1 MKVVYFSFTG
11 NVRLF
16 IQRTELEDTL
26 EITQDNCT
34 DRIDEPYILVTGTI
48 GFGEVPEPVQSFLNH
63 NSEHLEAVAASGNRN
78 WGQNFAKAGI
88 TISEDYQVPLL
99 MKFEVQGT
107 NSDVEEFKV
116 KVGQV
121 NEDYGRE
128 KIQSY

>member
-11 NVRLF
+11 NVRRF

-107 NSDVEEFKV
+107 NRDVEEFKV

>member
-11 NVRLF
+11 NVRRF

-26 EITQDNCT
+26 EITQANCT
-34 DRIDEPYILVTGTI
+34 DRIEEPYILVTGTI

-107 NSDVEEFKV
+107 NRDVEEFKV
-116 KVGQV
+116 KVGQI

>member
-1 MKVVYFSFTG
+1 M
-11 NVRLF
+11 
-16 IQRTELEDTL
+16 
-26 EITQDNCT
+26 
-34 DRIDEPYILVTGTI
+34 VTGTI

>member
-11 NVRLF
+11 NVRRF

-34 DRIDEPYILVTGTI
+34 DRIEEPYILVTGTI

-88 TISEDYQVPLL
+88 TISEDCQVPLL

>member
-11 NVRLF
+11 NVRRF

-26 EITQDNCT
+26 EITQANCT
-34 DRIDEPYILVTGTI
+34 DRIDEPYIFVTGTI
-48 GFGEVPEPVQSFLNH
+48 GFGELPEPVQSFLNH

>member
-11 NVRLF
+11 NVRRF

-26 EITQDNCT
+26 EITQANCT

-88 TISEDYQVPLL
+88 TISEYYQVPLL

>member
-11 NVRLF
+11 NVRRF
-16 IQRTELEDTL
+16 IQRTEFEDTL
-26 EITQDNCT
+26 EITQANCT

>member
-11 NVRLF
+11 NVRRF

-26 EITQDNCT
+26 EITQANCT

-48 GFGEVPEPVQSFLNH
+48 GFGEVPEPVQSFLNQ

-107 NSDVEEFKV
+107 NRDVEEFKV

>member
-11 NVRLF
+11 NVRRF

-34 DRIDEPYILVTGTI
+34 DRIEEPYILVTGTI

>member
-11 NVRLF
+11 NVRRF

-26 EITQDNCT
+26 EITQANCT

-107 NSDVEEFKV
+107 NRDVEEFKV
-116 KVGQV
+116 KVGQI